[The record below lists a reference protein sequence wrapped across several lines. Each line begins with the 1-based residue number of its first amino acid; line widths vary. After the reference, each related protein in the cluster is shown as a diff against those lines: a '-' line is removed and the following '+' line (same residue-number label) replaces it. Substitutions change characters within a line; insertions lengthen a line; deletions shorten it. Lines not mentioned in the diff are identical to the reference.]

1 MYPADERLVDDV
13 GGNDKEFGMLSS
25 GRDDGGDGGI
35 FDIDLATHVS
45 LASPASNTQC
55 IFGLSSYN
63 IVIHLDIH
71 NVILYPVV

>member
-25 GRDDGGDGGI
+25 GRDNGGDGGI

-45 LASPASNTQC
+45 SASPNTMQFWVEF
-55 IFGLSSYN
+55 IQYRHPS
-63 IVIHLDIH
+63 
-71 NVILYPVV
+71 